1 MICPECSGKLN
12 VVDTVRDTEEV
23 YRRRKC
29 SVCGRLV
36 YTRESE
42 VYPNAVYRS
51 NWATCVH
58 NKRNQ
63 NKEENK

>member
-12 VVDTVRDTEEV
+12 VVDTVRDTEDV
-23 YRRRKC
+23 YRRRRC
-29 SVCGRLV
+29 ATCGRLV

-51 NWATCVH
+51 NWAACVQ
-58 NKRNQ
+58 NTRNQ